1 MANPYEGKR
10 NPLPSHIEAND
21 STVEHDIKDKPESRS
36 RRPDMSSF
44 FNQLSQIE
52 TDSTSSRS
60 HNNPNALPT
69 PVDIEAAE
77 RLLQDQFLTLL
88 QNSDNPDHG
97 AFLESLINSVQSQI
111 EDPPEKVAGVP
122 QSYLDELER
131 VPKKQLKKSDVCP
144 ICAEK
149 FLDDEYPL
157 VVQLPCHKT
166 HRFDLECVG
175 PWLRLQGTCPLDR
188 KDLRKKKEV
197 PKVEK
202 GDEEDYDEMF
212 A

>member
-1 MANPYEGKR
+1 
-10 NPLPSHIEAND
+10 
-21 STVEHDIKDKPESRS
+21 
-36 RRPDMSSF
+36 MSSF

-52 TDSTSSRS
+52 TDSTSSRT
-60 HNNPNALPT
+60 HNNPNAIPT
-69 PVDIEAAE
+69 PVEIAAAE
-77 RLLQDQFLTLL
+77 RLLQDQFTTLL
-88 QNSDNPDHG
+88 QSSDNPDHG
-97 AFLESLINSVQSQI
+97 AFLESLINSVQEQI
-111 EDPPEKVAGVP
+111 EAPPEKVSGVP

-131 VPKKQLKKSDVCP
+131 VPKKALKKNDVCP

-188 KDLRKKKEV
+188 KDLMKKKEV

-202 GDEEDYDEMF
+202 EEEEDYDEMF

>member
-1 MANPYEGKR
+1 
-10 NPLPSHIEAND
+10 
-21 STVEHDIKDKPESRS
+21 
-36 RRPDMSSF
+36 MSSF
-44 FNQLSQIE
+44 FNQLSQIS
-52 TDSTSSRS
+52 TDSTASRT
-60 HNNPNALPT
+60 HNNPNATPT
-69 PVDIEAAE
+69 PVEVAAAA
-77 RLLQDQFLTLL
+77 RLLQDQFTFLL
-88 QNSDNPDHG
+88 ENSENEGHS
-97 AFLESLINSVQSQI
+97 AFLENLRLTVQEQI

-131 VPKKQLKKSDVCP
+131 VPKKALKKDDMCP

-149 FLDDEYPL
+149 FLDDQYPL

-188 KDLRKKKEV
+188 KELMKKKEV

-202 GDEEDYDEMF
+202 DEEEDYDEMF

>member
-1 MANPYEGKR
+1 
-10 NPLPSHIEAND
+10 
-21 STVEHDIKDKPESRS
+21 
-36 RRPDMSSF
+36 MSSF

-52 TDSTSSRS
+52 TDSTSSRT
-60 HNNPNALPT
+60 HNNPNAIPT
-69 PVDIEAAE
+69 PVEIAAAE
-77 RLLQDQFLTLL
+77 RLLQDQFSTLL
-88 QNSDNPDHG
+88 QSSDNPDHG
-97 AFLESLINSVQSQI
+97 AFLESLINSVQEQI
-111 EDPPEKVAGVP
+111 EAPPEKVSGVP

-131 VPKKQLKKSDVCP
+131 VPKKALKKSDVCP

-188 KDLRKKKEV
+188 KDLMKKKEV

-202 GDEEDYDEMF
+202 EEEEDYDEMF

>member
-1 MANPYEGKR
+1 
-10 NPLPSHIEAND
+10 
-21 STVEHDIKDKPESRS
+21 
-36 RRPDMSSF
+36 MSSF
-44 FNQLSQIE
+44 FSQLSEID
-52 TDSTSSRS
+52 TRSTPDRS
-60 HNNPNALPT
+60 HNNPNAVPT
-69 PVDIEAAE
+69 PVDVAAVAH
-77 RLLQDQFLTLL
+77 LLQDQLL
-88 QNSDNPDHG
+88 VFRTESNNPEHR
-97 AFLESLINSVQSQI
+97 AFLEHLIGAAQMQI
-111 EDPPEKVAGVP
+111 DDPPTKVEGVP

-131 VPKKQLKKSDVCP
+131 VPKKALKKDDICP

-188 KDLRKKKEV
+188 KELMKKKEV

-202 GDEEDYDEMF
+202 DEEEDYDEYY